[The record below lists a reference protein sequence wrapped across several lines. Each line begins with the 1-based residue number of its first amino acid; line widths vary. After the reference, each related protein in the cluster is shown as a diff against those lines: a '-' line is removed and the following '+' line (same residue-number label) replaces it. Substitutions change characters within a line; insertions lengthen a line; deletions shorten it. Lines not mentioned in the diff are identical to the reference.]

1 MKLEAL
7 PLGEVV
13 SGIDVPV
20 RKGSTKTIRW
30 AQYLKKMRVGD
41 AVRVAN
47 AKERDA
53 MTHHFKANKA
63 GTVSSQ
69 VGDGSFVVWR
79 TRYRAK

>member
-13 SGIDVPV
+13 SGIDVPI

-63 GTVSSQ
+63 ATVSSQ

>member
-1 MKLEAL
+1 MNLEAL

-13 SGIDVPV
+13 TGVDMPI

-30 AQYLKKMRVGD
+30 AQYLKQMKVGD